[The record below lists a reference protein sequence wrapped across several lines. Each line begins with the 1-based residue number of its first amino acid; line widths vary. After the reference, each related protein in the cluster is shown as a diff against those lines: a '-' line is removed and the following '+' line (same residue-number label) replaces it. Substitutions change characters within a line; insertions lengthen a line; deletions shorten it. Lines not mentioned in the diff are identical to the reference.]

1 MVVALAILAAAVVL
15 LLAIPGRRAWRR
27 RRLLRRAGDEPR
39 RLILASYDV
48 FADRA
53 AELGLPRGIGET
65 PREYAYRVG
74 TDGRVPEGR
83 VDRLASLVTRA
94 AYAPAEPSPEDAL
107 DAAADAQVALQEL
120 AGATPLTRR
129 LAGRLRL
136 R

>member
-1 MVVALAILAAAVVL
+1 
-15 LLAIPGRRAWRR
+15 
-27 RRLLRRAGDEPR
+27 
-39 RLILASYDV
+39 
-48 FADRA
+48 
-53 AELGLPRGIGET
+53 
-65 PREYAYRVG
+65 VG